1 MRRKISNIKRGIMK
15 ERYFDFARTAS
26 TVADYTGSHNF
37 APAIGAIAVYKGSI
51 IAAACNS
58 NKTSPLQA
66 KYNVYR
72 FRDTTTLDKVH
83 AEASLIQKIRWRFGD
98 SLDWSKVEIYL
109 YREYK
114 NGNLAPS
121 APCPSCERMLRDLGI
136 KKVHCTTEN
145 GFITIKYK

>member
-1 MRRKISNIKRGIMK
+1 MQATYHGSRSAPKIG
-15 ERYFDFARTAS
+15 
-26 TVADYTGSHNF
+26 VV
-37 APAIGAIAVYKGSI
+37 AVYKGSI
-51 IAAACNS
+51 IGTAFNT

-72 FRDTTTLDKVH
+72 FSDADTPDKVH
-83 AEASLIQKIRWRFGD
+83 AETSLIQKIRWRFGD
-98 SLDWSKVEIYL
+98 SLDWSKVELYL

-114 NGNLAPS
+114 DGSLAPS
-121 APCPSCERMLRDLGI
+121 APCPSCERMLRDAGV